1 MSDYASSAFYA
12 QLTFAEGL
20 LMFCALIPVLLWC
33 SCLIRLTELRICKKE
48 SFAAAAAAAVSFGWY
63 DAVRLQR
70 FGMPL
75 PFLIGGF
82 AVQILLPILT
92 FRFIRRKSRT
102 QLSAMSFKE
111 GFDTLPAG
119 LCFYLT
125 GGMSRMVNYK
135 MDTLFFQLK
144 GEHLSNA
151 EEFFRDLT
159 DCRFPGSISG
169 GEQPI
174 ISQPDGTAYSFTH
187 NVITVNGEPVHEL
200 IASDITELY
209 GMTKNLEEKQ
219 KTIRQINT
227 RLKALNSTIR
237 YVIMEKE
244 VLTIKTRIHDQL
256 GQTLLLSR
264 RYLQEPAKV
273 DAEEMLSQWKKSF
286 GLLLHEERETW
297 QKPYRV
303 NIRQAELL
311 GIRLEIIGSLPE
323 EEHLI
328 PVIDAAITVHTTN
341 VMRHADGRHAEI
353 RVEEQPAYYFLY
365 FTNDGRPPQN
375 GVSESGGLSNLR
387 RMVERIG
394 GGMKIRSLP
403 AFELILKL
411 PKQEKVRYTVKE
423 PVQSVMPQT
432 DAAEGTPAKE

>member
-1 MSDYASSAFYA
+1 MPDFACADFYA
-12 QLTFAEGL
+12 QLTFADGV

-33 SCLIRLTELRICKKE
+33 RCLIRLLELRICRKE
-48 SFAAAAAAAVSFGWY
+48 SFAAAAAVVISFGWY

-75 PFLIGGF
+75 YVLTGGF
-82 AVQILLPILT
+82 AVQILLLILT
-92 FRFIRRKSRT
+92 FRFILRKSRT

-119 LCFYLT
+119 LCFYLP
-125 GGMSRMVNYK
+125 GGMPKMINYK
-135 MDTLFFQLK
+135 MDSLFFSMT
-144 GEHLSNA
+144 GEHLTNA
-151 EEFFRDLT
+151 EDFFRNLT
-159 DCRFPGSISG
+159 ESRYSCSISG

-174 ISQPDGTAYSFTH
+174 VSLPDGTAYSFTH
-187 NVITVNGEPVHEL
+187 NVITAHGEPVHEL

-219 KTIRQINT
+219 KTIRQINA
-227 RLKALNSTIR
+227 RLKALNSTLR

-244 VLTIKTRIHDQL
+244 VLNIKTRIHDQL
-256 GQTLLLSR
+256 GQTLLLGR
-264 RYLQEPAKV
+264 RYLQKPAEV
-273 DAEEMLSQWKKSF
+273 DAEEMLAQWKKSF

-297 QKPYRV
+297 QKPYLV
-303 NIRQAELL
+303 SIRQAELL

-323 EEHLI
+323 EEYLI
-328 PVIDAAITVHTTN
+328 PVIDAAIAVHTTN
-341 VMRHADGRHAEI
+341 VMRHADGKRAEI
-353 RVEEQPAYYFLY
+353 RVEEQPNYYSLY

-375 GVSESGGLSNLR
+375 GVTESGGLSNLR
-387 RMVERIG
+387 RMTERIG

-411 PKQEKVRYTVKE
+411 PKHEKE
-423 PVQSVMPQT
+423 
-432 DAAEGTPAKE
+432 DIL